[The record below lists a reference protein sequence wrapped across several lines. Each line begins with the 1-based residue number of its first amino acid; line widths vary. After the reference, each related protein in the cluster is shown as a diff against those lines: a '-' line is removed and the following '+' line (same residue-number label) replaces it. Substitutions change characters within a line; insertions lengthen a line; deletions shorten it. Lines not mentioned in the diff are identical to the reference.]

1 MFIVHTNILKFIYFH
16 HVLKRKKY
24 VISICADR
32 HIGQCHDIRI
42 KHHVYDAAKLII
54 LELNASTSSFS
65 SERQSVT
72 KTGLITENKLHV
84 YIYNYI

>member
-1 MFIVHTNILKFIYFH
+1 M
-16 HVLKRKKY
+16 KRKKY
-24 VISICADR
+24 VISTCADR
-32 HIGQCHDIRI
+32 HGQCHDIRI

>member
-1 MFIVHTNILKFIYFH
+1 MCWQTY
-16 HVLKRKKY
+16 
-24 VISICADR
+24 
-32 HIGQCHDIRI
+32 GQCHDIRI

-72 KTGLITENKLHV
+72 KTGLITENKLHI
-84 YIYNYI
+84 YIYNYNIRHYSYFNLQLFWETDNKCLNS

>member
-1 MFIVHTNILKFIYFH
+1 MCWETY
-16 HVLKRKKY
+16 R
-24 VISICADR
+24 
-32 HIGQCHDIRI
+32 QCHDIRI

-84 YIYNYI
+84 YIYNYNIRHYSYFNLQLFWETDN

>member
-1 MFIVHTNILKFIYFH
+1 MCWQTY
-16 HVLKRKKY
+16 
-24 VISICADR
+24 
-32 HIGQCHDIRI
+32 GQCHDIRI

-84 YIYNYI
+84 YIYIIIYNIKHYSYFNLQLFWETDNKCLNS